1 MRAIRIKNFRS
12 ILDSG
17 DIKLNNINLV
27 LGKNSSGKSSFLR
40 LFPMFKQTVRNELR
54 GPVLWFD
61 DSYDFGNFSNA
72 ISRYATSDKN
82 IMFGFTVDLPN
93 KKCASEKC
101 SDCFIY
107 QYSDN
112 LFCKNAEQASLDLYL
127 SSDNNGTFLQ
137 KIKVKVGEYNISLK
151 IKNRNDNIDISINN
165 IHYDHILLKWRYNT
179 KGILP
184 DFVGTSDNPSKT
196 VSQIINEY
204 IGNNKEQFKYTEKD
218 FRSLFFIKSSNSKD
232 IYAQFK
238 RKRNNNFA
246 KLITESLDCNSP
258 DFLKICDAIILL
270 NLMEFLLFMDKSIS
284 TDFSKSYYMT
294 LLRYSFARYIRNK
307 ELSVDNIEPSGKN
320 VMEYIMSLGEDEKQS
335 YMSFLEQSLDIYITV
350 EGNDENKSIF
360 IQKDGEKDNIIDI
373 GYGYSQILPIATM
386 LWDVANK
393 QHKCEFSE
401 IIVIEQPE
409 IHLHPSMQSQLVN
422 LFINAISISKKHG
435 NPIKLILETHSSYL
449 VNQLGKCIRNKL
461 ISSDT
466 TSVYLF
472 EKSKGI
478 TDITATNYD
487 ENGRI
492 QRWPIGFLD

>member
-112 LFCKNAEQASLDLYL
+112 LFCKNAKQASLDLYL

-246 KLITESLDCNSP
+246 KLITESLDCKRISVQAFSQMSQSCIFTVDVFKERYDFASDSFAHLFGYNPTWIKTIRQQGDLLEERIHPDDRMQLTECQIEHGQFIYSLPPEERNDYRQIFQFRMLNARQQYINVSSRQQVIETDRNGKAWIIMGVMDILPDQTPIERIKRTVVNRKTGEMLPTCTVSP
-258 DFLKICDAIILL
+258 DKQLSNREKEILRLIRQGFL
-270 NLMEFLLFMDKSIS
+270 
-284 TDFSKSYYMT
+284 SK
-294 LLRYSFARYIRNK
+294 
-307 ELSVDNIEPSGKN
+307 E
-320 VMEYIMSLGEDEKQS
+320 
-335 YMSFLEQSLDIYITV
+335 
-350 EGNDENKSIF
+350 
-360 IQKDGEKDNIIDI
+360 
-373 GYGYSQILPIATM
+373 IA
-386 LWDVANK
+386 
-393 QHKCEFSE
+393 H
-401 IIVIEQPE
+401 
-409 IHLHPSMQSQLVN
+409 
-422 LFINAISISKKHG
+422 
-435 NPIKLILETHSSYL
+435 
-449 VNQLGKCIRNKL
+449 QLGVSIYTVNNHRKNILSKL
-461 ISSDT
+461 DANNIMEAIHI
-466 TSVYLF
+466 VENLGIYL
-472 EKSKGI
+472 
-478 TDITATNYD
+478 
-487 ENGRI
+487 
-492 QRWPIGFLD
+492 